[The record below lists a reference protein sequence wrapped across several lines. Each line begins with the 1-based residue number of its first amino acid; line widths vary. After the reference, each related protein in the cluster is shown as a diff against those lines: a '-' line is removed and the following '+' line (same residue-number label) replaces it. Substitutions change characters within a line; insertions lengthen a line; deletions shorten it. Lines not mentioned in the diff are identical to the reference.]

1 MAIIKK
7 EAYYGSDN
15 GVNMIRTLIWQ
26 DDEKT
31 PVGVVQL
38 VHGVSEHIG
47 RYDEFA
53 RFLAENG
60 FVVCGNDHTGHGKSV
75 SSPDELGKCPPD
87 GHVTMLRDMNTLSR
101 IMHKR
106 YPALP
111 YIIFGHSMGS
121 LLARVYAANFADE
134 LAGAVFCGTAHFPSE
149 IIAFDDAVRAVL
161 GKLPENAGNVDVFG
175 KITKLMLKE
184 NDDLSWLSK
193 STENIE
199 RHKADPLCGAVCSP
213 GMNNV
218 LYNLA
223 VRACSESALSALP
236 PEFPVLIISGAK
248 DPVGF
253 FGKGV
258 MDFAD
263 ALTARGLSPEVYL
276 YPGLRHE
283 ILNEDERAK
292 VYYDV
297 LNFLNGVVG
306 K

>member
-1 MAIIKK
+1 MAIVKK
-7 EAYYGSDN
+7 EAYYKSDN

-26 DDEKT
+26 DDSVE

-53 RFLAENG
+53 RFLAESG
-60 FVVCGNDHTGHGKSV
+60 FVVCGNDHIGHGRSV
-75 SSPDELGKCPPD
+75 LSPSELGKCPPD
-87 GHVTMLRDMNTLSR
+87 GHITMLRDMNTLHR

-106 YPALP
+106 FPELP
-111 YIIFGHSMGS
+111 YVIFGHSMGS
-121 LLARVYAANFADE
+121 LLARVYAASFSEE

-149 IIAFDDAVRAVL
+149 IIAFEDAVGGVL
-161 GKLPENAGNVDVFG
+161 GMLPDNGKNVDLFG
-175 KITKLMLKE
+175 KITKLLLKE
-184 NDDLSWLSK
+184 NDDLSWLSR

-199 RHKADPLCGAVCSP
+199 RHKADPLCGAVCDA

-223 VRACSESALSALP
+223 VRACSPKTLAALP
-236 PEFPVLIISGAK
+236 TDFHVLIISGAK

-263 ALTARGLSPEVYL
+263 ALTANGLDPEVYL

-292 VYYDV
+292 VYFDV
-297 LNFLNGVVG
+297 LKFLERVVA

>member
-1 MAIIKK
+1 MAVIKK
-7 EAYYGSDN
+7 EAYFLSDN
-15 GVNMIRTLIWQ
+15 KVNNIRTLIWQ
-26 DDEKT
+26 DDSLT
-31 PVGVVQL
+31 PVAVVQIA
-38 VHGVSEHIG
+38 HGVSEHIG

-53 RFLAENG
+53 RFLAESG
-60 FVVCGNDHTGHGKSV
+60 YIVCGNDHIGHGRSV
-75 SSPDELGKCPPD
+75 SAPDELGFCSPN
-87 GHVTMLRDMNTLSR
+87 GHITMLRDMNTLYK

-106 YPALP
+106 FPELP
-111 YIIFGHSMGS
+111 YFIFGHSMGS
-121 LLARVYAANFADE
+121 LLARVYTASFAKD

-149 IIAFDDAVRAVL
+149 IIALDGAVRTVL
-161 GKLPENAGNVDVFG
+161 DKLPENVGNVDIFG

-184 NDDLSWLSK
+184 NDDLSWLSR

-199 RHKADPLCGAVCSP
+199 NYRNDPLCGAVCGTGLYS
-213 GMNNV
+213 V

-223 VRACSESALSALP
+223 VRACSEKTLSSLP
-236 PEFPVLIISGAK
+236 SDFPVLIISGAK

-258 MDFAD
+258 MDFSD
-263 ALTARGLSPEVYL
+263 ALAFRGLDPEVYL

-292 VYYDV
+292 VFFDV
-297 LNFLNGVVG
+297 LNFLDGVTE